1 MLHTIPSHII
11 GELPTRFTFP
21 FHYTP
26 HPLCVYA
33 AHKVQTYLSQQEA
46 WHEELAQGKMFGVL
60 IVQKPTG
67 EVGYLAAFS
76 GILAGKNLHDYFV
89 PPVYDL
95 LQPEGFFKQEEN
107 IISKINNDIKELE
120 NAPKYLLQTEL
131 LKEQTECMLQHL
143 LTLKEEMKQAK
154 VRREQL
160 RANTTLTP
168 TQAEELIKESQ
179 FLKANYKRQERQWK
193 EKISPIE
200 ENILAYKEKI
210 NSLRQERKQRSAA
223 LQQRLFEQ
231 FNMLNIHGESR
242 NLCDIFAH
250 TPQQVP
256 PAGAGECAAP
266 KMLQYAFMQGWKPL
280 AMAEFWWGTSP
291 KTEIRH
297 HGHFYPSCKGKCEP
311 ILKHMLI
318 GLEIEDNPLTEKQMS
333 LETKLEILYEDTHL
347 IVLNKP
353 SGMLSVP
360 GKEDTTSIESLI
372 KQRYPQAEGPLIVH
386 RLDMDTSGLLVIA
399 LTKEAHKHLQAQF
412 ENRTVQKRYIA
423 LLEGHPSTLSGEIN
437 LPLCLNPLDRP
448 RQMISYEHGKTAIT
462 RYEVLS
468 QENGLTRIALYP
480 LTGRTHQL
488 RVHVAHTEGLG
499 CPFVGDALYGKENKR
514 LCLHAE
520 TLTFTHPITGKSM
533 SFTKDAD
540 F

>member
-1 MLHTIPSHII
+1 
-11 GELPTRFTFP
+11 
-21 FHYTP
+21 
-26 HPLCVYA
+26 
-33 AHKVQTYLSQQEA
+33 
-46 WHEELAQGKMFGVL
+46 
-60 IVQKPTG
+60 
-67 EVGYLAAFS
+67 
-76 GILAGKNLHDYFV
+76 
-89 PPVYDL
+89 
-95 LQPEGFFKQEEN
+95 
-107 IISKINNDIKELE
+107 
-120 NAPKYLLQTEL
+120 
-131 LKEQTECMLQHL
+131 
-143 LTLKEEMKQAK
+143 
-154 VRREQL
+154 
-160 RANTTLTP
+160 
-168 TQAEELIKESQ
+168 
-179 FLKANYKRQERQWK
+179 
-193 EKISPIE
+193 
-200 ENILAYKEKI
+200 
-210 NSLRQERKQRSAA
+210 
-223 LQQRLFEQ
+223 
-231 FNMLNIHGESR
+231 
-242 NLCDIFAH
+242 
-250 TPQQVP
+250 
-256 PAGAGECAAP
+256 
-266 KMLQYAFMQGWKPL
+266 
-280 AMAEFWWGTSP
+280 
-291 KTEIRH
+291 
-297 HGHFYPSCKGKCEP
+297 
-311 ILKHMLI
+311 
-318 GLEIEDNPLTEKQMS
+318 
-333 LETKLEILYEDTHL
+333 
-347 IVLNKP
+347 
-353 SGMLSVP
+353 MLSVP

-499 CPFVGDALYGKENKR
+499 CPIVGDALYGKENKR